1 MLDAILKSIIDILYL
16 VVLVIKVSL
25 YKKKVVLVITWDDMM
40 VEMFPSLNTSILP
53 PSSTVRHCACIAL
66 ASCTVANALSL
77 LFAGPS
83 AHLQVLRQCVD
94 LHLDG
99 RTVQE

>member
-53 PSSTVRHCACIAL
+53 PSSTVLIGPGASPHLAC
-66 ASCTVANALSL
+66 LSL
-77 LFAGPS
+77 
-83 AHLQVLRQCVD
+83 C
-94 LHLDG
+94 LHCTGILYSC
-99 RTVQE
+99 